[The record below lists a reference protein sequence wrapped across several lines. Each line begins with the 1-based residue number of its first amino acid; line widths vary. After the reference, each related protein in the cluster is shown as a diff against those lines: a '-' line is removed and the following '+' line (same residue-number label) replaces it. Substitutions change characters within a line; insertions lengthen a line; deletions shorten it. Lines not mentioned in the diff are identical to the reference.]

1 MDREGGFNFKLLVPP
16 RVNIGQTSAVR
27 PQETVEKCGGFMSAS
42 QQGYSRRSDKGQ
54 NAPYSNTSMVTPTIP
69 TRHDFAK
76 MKVVPP
82 MEKDTE
88 NSNPAQLCSKLFDEV
103 EKIKFWKVK
112 VDSDIALKERGLQD
126 NKRTIETQRKAI
138 QELQFENESLS
149 IKLEEQI
156 SENEDLRNKNNATRN
171 LCNILK
177 DTFQRSAEKMQ
188 LFESEREET
197 QQLLMENSETIQ
209 KLIAGFES
217 LRIQAEADQQETR
230 KMKEGLL
237 QFEELKEKYYQEYNT
252 KEEEVRGLQIKLK
265 MKENEL
271 QKIVLDFNE
280 TQKHCK
286 ELQEVTNQQY
296 ELLQSSKAEEK
307 SLLLKVH
314 IAEQSHEKTQ
324 KNYEAIAAALEKSKE
339 ENAQILQ
346 SRDLS
351 LQELNAVKK
360 QHAEMSEQIQTTI
373 DELQNSLTL
382 EIQRAKDLEDELMAN
397 KKELQSGKILWRD
410 TVEQSAE
417 KDGQIK
423 VLKDELDIQVKSIV
437 ALKGK
442 IDVTDVSVEEL
453 TAKLSRKSEE
463 VNKYKSEA
471 EMASAENNLLK
482 KAFEDLKEKSTMT
495 EIQVQDL
502 EGQLFTEIKKNKEH
516 TFKLEELRRDI
527 TLHKVQYEELRS
539 EKMAIQQQFESGPS
553 NVKAIDADMKNNQ
566 VSEEKAVQLK
576 EEIQRLKEENQCLQ
590 EEVNATKTKSQ
601 VDSEETV
608 ALRKKIEENC
618 KHLLE
623 KITEKEKQIKS
634 IETKLSNLRKT
645 FEMKLKTQ
653 KEYQKENKILKKQ
666 ITKEIAKSTQLEND
680 INRSHDESQNLKK
693 LNDEV
698 HQKLLKDLECKR
710 ACAAQLENEV
720 QELRLTAAEATKNKE
735 DAELKCQQKIADMVA
750 LMEKHKSQYD
760 RMVEEKDAELTE
772 KKKKV
777 NEAVANGQSLELDL
791 SKYKTE
797 NDQLKNQLK
806 TETSKKMNLL
816 KELSCLKKEMCSM
829 KSTQLSATESKQ
841 SPALDY
847 KDGGYSVTQK
857 GSVSKRHIF
866 EFSKTMKAPSSN
878 KDNRSVGVLKN
889 IESDTEPI
897 GTSCGSTP
905 KTKEVHTTEELKTP
919 NMTNRRSRVAGTSKI
934 KSYRIRT
941 PPSAKKAALGKST
954 IEFDP
959 KSDSS
964 DQNDLLTFANA
975 PTSNFSISL
984 SKLDTFK
991 KIQSPVTHKSPGNTL
1006 KLAAMKRMRDAG
1018 WTAVTGCDKK
1028 KKNNEKIFA

>member
-27 PQETVEKCGGFMSAS
+27 PQETNILCLFNMFS
-42 QQGYSRRSDKGQ
+42 
-54 NAPYSNTSMVTPTIP
+54 TSVYLPLFVTI
-69 TRHDFAK
+69 FQK
-76 MKVVPP
+76 
-82 MEKDTE
+82 

-252 KEEEVRGLQIKLK
+252 KEEEVWLQIKLK

-286 ELQEVTNQQY
+286 ELQEVT
-296 ELLQSSKAEEK
+296 
-307 SLLLKVH
+307 
-314 IAEQSHEKTQ
+314 I
-324 KNYEAIAAALEKSKE
+324 
-339 ENAQILQ
+339 
-346 SRDLS
+346 
-351 LQELNAVKK
+351 
-360 QHAEMSEQIQTTI
+360 
-373 DELQNSLTL
+373 
-382 EIQRAKDLEDELMAN
+382 
-397 KKELQSGKILWRD
+397 
-410 TVEQSAE
+410 
-417 KDGQIK
+417 
-423 VLKDELDIQVKSIV
+423 
-437 ALKGK
+437 
-442 IDVTDVSVEEL
+442 
-453 TAKLSRKSEE
+453 
-463 VNKYKSEA
+463 
-471 EMASAENNLLK
+471 
-482 KAFEDLKEKSTMT
+482 
-495 EIQVQDL
+495 QDL

-527 TLHKVQYEELRS
+527 TLHKSTRKRFANAKYTV
-539 EKMAIQQQFESGPS
+539 
-553 NVKAIDADMKNNQ
+553 
-566 VSEEKAVQLK
+566 LK
-576 EEIQRLKEENQCLQ
+576 I
-590 EEVNATKTKSQ
+590 
-601 VDSEETV
+601 
-608 ALRKKIEENC
+608 
-618 KHLLE
+618 HLLF
-623 KITEKEKQIKS
+623 IY
-634 IETKLSNLRKT
+634 
-645 FEMKLKTQ
+645 LKTVDLYIFQ
-653 KEYQKENKILKKQ
+653 NKILKKQ

-829 KSTQLSATESKQ
+829 KSTQ
-841 SPALDY
+841 
-847 KDGGYSVTQK
+847 
-857 GSVSKRHIF
+857 
-866 EFSKTMKAPSSN
+866 
-878 KDNRSVGVLKN
+878 
-889 IESDTEPI
+889 
-897 GTSCGSTP
+897 
-905 KTKEVHTTEELKTP
+905 
-919 NMTNRRSRVAGTSKI
+919 
-934 KSYRIRT
+934 IRT

>member
-27 PQETVEKCGGFMSAS
+27 PQETNILCLFNMFS
-42 QQGYSRRSDKGQ
+42 
-54 NAPYSNTSMVTPTIP
+54 TSVYLPLFVTI
-69 TRHDFAK
+69 FQK
-76 MKVVPP
+76 
-82 MEKDTE
+82 

-252 KEEEVRGLQIKLK
+252 KEEEVWLQIKLK

-286 ELQEVTNQQY
+286 ELQEVT
-296 ELLQSSKAEEK
+296 
-307 SLLLKVH
+307 
-314 IAEQSHEKTQ
+314 I
-324 KNYEAIAAALEKSKE
+324 
-339 ENAQILQ
+339 
-346 SRDLS
+346 
-351 LQELNAVKK
+351 
-360 QHAEMSEQIQTTI
+360 
-373 DELQNSLTL
+373 
-382 EIQRAKDLEDELMAN
+382 
-397 KKELQSGKILWRD
+397 
-410 TVEQSAE
+410 
-417 KDGQIK
+417 
-423 VLKDELDIQVKSIV
+423 
-437 ALKGK
+437 
-442 IDVTDVSVEEL
+442 
-453 TAKLSRKSEE
+453 
-463 VNKYKSEA
+463 
-471 EMASAENNLLK
+471 
-482 KAFEDLKEKSTMT
+482 
-495 EIQVQDL
+495 QDL

-527 TLHKVQYEELRS
+527 TLHKSTRKRFANAKYTV
-539 EKMAIQQQFESGPS
+539 
-553 NVKAIDADMKNNQ
+553 
-566 VSEEKAVQLK
+566 LK
-576 EEIQRLKEENQCLQ
+576 I
-590 EEVNATKTKSQ
+590 
-601 VDSEETV
+601 
-608 ALRKKIEENC
+608 
-618 KHLLE
+618 HLLF
-623 KITEKEKQIKS
+623 IY
-634 IETKLSNLRKT
+634 
-645 FEMKLKTQ
+645 LKTVDLYIFQ
-653 KEYQKENKILKKQ
+653 NKILKKQ

-720 QELRLTAAEATKNKE
+720 ILIIPTAEATKNKE

-806 TETSKKMNLL
+806 TETSKKVCCSLNPL
-816 KELSCLKKEMCSM
+816 KFYFWVFFQFFFFFFFF
-829 KSTQLSATESKQ
+829 TFHY
-841 SPALDY
+841 Y

-878 KDNRSVGVLKN
+878 KDNRSVG
-889 IESDTEPI
+889 
-897 GTSCGSTP
+897 
-905 KTKEVHTTEELKTP
+905 
-919 NMTNRRSRVAGTSKI
+919 
-934 KSYRIRT
+934 SYRIRT